1 MKQTRRVLL
10 ECIGEIR
17 QIYKATNVMIKCV
30 EASGGRRHYYLPG
43 RIRNGFMDQGT
54 VELVSVQIK
63 GKADRTKKK
72 KEKCIVLY
80 KQNNTCSIFRLL
92 KILFDLFHNVNFNLL
107 LKFETIAPLAGF
119 H

>member
-17 QIYKATNVMIKCV
+17 QIYKATNVMIK
-30 EASGGRRHYYLPG
+30 ASGGRRHYYLPG
-43 RIRNGFMDQGT
+43 RIRNSFMDQGT